1 MGDGSAHSTWKKGMV
16 WGSNRQSLAAYQADE
31 RREELPAELPPATW
45 PVADHV
51 LDVLIKPFSSCGI
64 ETGGQRRS
72 VCVCV
77 C

>member
-1 MGDGSAHSTWKKGMV
+1 MV